1 MKRTT
6 SRDLLLY
13 TTVLSAVS
21 ALPMPLAWGDNVLPK
36 GGQVTVGQATIA
48 PKGANLTVTQGSNR
62 AVIDWSSFSV
72 GAPNTVTFTQPSST
86 AAILNRVTGT
96 TPTSIAGQILANG
109 QVFLVNP
116 NGIAITGSGGVKVGG
131 GFVASTLD
139 INNADFTAGKL
150 SFQGDGSSAAVSN
163 AGRIT
168 TAPGGFVGLL
178 GGSVSNAGTIEAPL
192 GTVGL
197 GSGER
202 ATLDLN
208 GDGFLQVAI
217 PTDSTTAQGK
227 ALLDVAGSVHAAG
240 GRIALSAA
248 SVAQAVR
255 QAVNVSGEL
264 NATAASGTGGD
275 ITLTGGS
282 ISLTPSSRLLADGAG
297 SGEGGHILVKADGTA
312 AVQGYLSAQGG
323 AAGGNGGQVET
334 SGESVDFTGVRVN
347 TLAAHGATG
356 TWLVDP
362 TNLIIDATAANT
374 INTDLAT
381 TSVTLQTSASGA
393 PSGPAGT
400 TGNTAAGN
408 GDILINA
415 PLAWSSSSTLTLDA
429 YNAINVNAP
438 ITIGGAGGLVL
449 DYNTSSPQNL
459 LFAQGAGVNYGATNQ
474 GGTLAINGQPYALLY
489 TMSALPAVTGNSA
502 LATSLDAS
510 GTTYSAAVINQGSG
524 VFEGLGN
531 TISNLTI
538 NSPDGAYLGLF
549 GNTTFNIRDLGL
561 VGGSVTGGANA
572 YVGSLAGELNRDV
585 YNVYAKGT
593 AVTGGDN
600 SLVGGLVGLGL
611 ANGSLSISNVYATGA
626 VSGGNGAAVGGL
638 IGAAE
643 GPSNISNFNIK
654 NSYATGAVSSTGT
667 GGYFGG
673 LVGISFVTT
682 ISNSYATG
690 AVSSTGGAADLGGL
704 IGGADKIIVSN
715 SYATGAVS
723 STGGGGGLGG
733 LIGGASGATISDS
746 YATGAVSGSAAAV
759 GGLAGVLDSNSVLN
773 NVYSTGAVSSAGFGD
788 VGGLLG
794 EYVGTISNAYWDT
807 QTSGTSVGVGLNTSS
822 QTVTGL
828 TTAQLQ
834 GGSANL
840 GSAFAG
846 GTGGLYP
853 YLASFY
859 PDGVQAISGIA
870 LPGCGSDA
878 AGLGGER
885 GQPGVGGW

>member
-13 TTVLSAVS
+13 STVLSAVTV
-21 ALPMPLAWGDNVLPK
+21 LPMPLAWGDNVLPK

-227 ALLDVAGSVHAAG
+227 ALLEVAGSVHAAG

-282 ISLTPSSRLLADGAG
+282 ISLTPSSRLVADGTG

-415 PLAWSSSSTLTLDA
+415 PLAWSSSSTLTLEA

-438 ITIGGAGGLVL
+438 ITISGAGGLVL

-474 GGTLAINGQPYALLY
+474 GGTLAINGQPYTLIYSMGDVQGTSL
-489 TMSALPAVTGNSA
+489 TGNYA
-502 LATSLDAS
+502 LATSLNAG
-510 GTTYSAAVINQGSG
+510 GTTYSDALVAPGGGSLSTEFTG
-524 VFEGLGN
+524 TFEGLGN

-538 NSPDGAYLGLF
+538 DASGNNSAEDVGLF
-549 GNTTFNIRDLGL
+549 GNIGPRGVVRDLGL
-561 VGGSVTGGANA
+561 IGDAVRGSSLGGYG
-572 YVGSLAGELNRDV
+572 
-585 YNVYAKGT
+585 
-593 AVTGGDN
+593 
-600 SLVGGLVGLGL
+600 VGGLAG
-611 ANGSLSISNVYATGA
+611 YT
-626 VSGGNGAAVGGL
+626 
-638 IGAAE
+638 E
-643 GPSNISNFNIK
+643 G
-654 NSYATGAVSSTGT
+654 
-667 GGYFGG
+667 
-673 LVGISFVTT
+673 T

-690 AVSSTGGAADLGGL
+690 AVIAMASTSVGGGLVGVSGYSTISNAYATGAVTGNADLGGL
-704 IGGADKIIVSN
+704 VGLSN
-715 SYATGAVS
+715 GSTINNVYATGAV
-723 STGGGGGLGG
+723 TGNADLGG
-733 LIGGASGATISDS
+733 L
-746 YATGAVSGSAAAV
+746 V
-759 GGLAGVLDSNSVLN
+759 GVLNS
-773 NVYSTGAVSSAGFGD
+773 
-788 VGGLLG
+788 
-794 EYVGTISNAYWDT
+794 GTISNAYATGMVTRGAIIAGGLVGFWVPRPASPMPT
-807 QTSGTSVGVGLNTSS
+807 GTSRRV
-822 QTVTGL
+822 
-828 TTAQLQ
+828 
-834 GGSANL
+834 
-840 GSAFAG
+840 
-846 GTGGLYP
+846 
-853 YLASFY
+853 
-859 PDGVQAISGIA
+859 
-870 LPGCGSDA
+870 
-878 AGLGGER
+878 ER
-885 GQPGVGGW
+885 V